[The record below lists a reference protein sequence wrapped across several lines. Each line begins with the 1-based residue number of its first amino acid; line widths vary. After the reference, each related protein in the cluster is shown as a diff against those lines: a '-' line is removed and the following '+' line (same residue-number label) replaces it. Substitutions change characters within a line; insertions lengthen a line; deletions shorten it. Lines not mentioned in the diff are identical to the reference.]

1 MTVQPGRNEPCPCG
15 SGKKYKHCHQRADE
29 SAASTSPPS
38 SGDRE
43 SEGAVSVAVEWLTNR
58 HRKGFKVAV
67 ESLFDDLW
75 PEDAPRGISSLGAEV
90 LESVQI
96 NLVEWLIAE
105 GDMLVKGEWR
115 RINEVLTGPDGPRL
129 SDGQR
134 RWLAQQGERPLR
146 LYTVT
151 EVRPGDGLILCDA
164 TDADAPAVVVQERTA
179 SRQARPGSMIGA
191 RVMQVGDHLELS
203 GAIYPFSML
212 AQPGV
217 LAAWRAAGDAGLHPD
232 KMRGL
237 RSRAIARAW
246 VRQFVLPPAPPQMID
261 MSTGQPML
269 LVTDHY
275 RVLDAAA
282 LAQALAA
289 CADVVGDAQT
299 GWHRERVGDDGVTRS
314 LAAINPGKRPDR
326 IEVLYRTQR
335 HADEGRA
342 WFDALAGT
350 AVRHLTREISDP
362 QGVLRSAPPGKPS
375 GTSPAMA
382 QPTLSPEPLADAI
395 EQALRR
401 SYARWADEPIPALA
415 GKTPRQ
421 AIGSAAGLERVKGL
435 LRSYESGEADMAARD
450 ARRAVSFQF
459 LWDDLGI
466 AR

>member
-1 MTVQPGRNEPCPCG
+1 M
-15 SGKKYKHCHQRADE
+15 
-29 SAASTSPPS
+29 
-38 SGDRE
+38 
-43 SEGAVSVAVEWLTNR
+43 AVDWLTDR

-151 EVRPGDGLILCDA
+151 EVRPGDGLTLCDA

-191 RVMQVGDHLELS
+191 RVMQVGERLELS

-232 KMRGL
+232 KVRGL

-246 VRQFVLPPAPPQMID
+246 VGAAVR
-261 MSTGQPML
+261 
-269 LVTDHY
+269 
-275 RVLDAAA
+275 AAA
-282 LAQALAA
+282 GAA
-289 CADVVGDAQT
+289 PD
-299 GWHRERVGDDGVTRS
+299 GW
-314 LAAINPGKRPDR
+314 A
-326 IEVLYRTQR
+326 
-335 HADEGRA
+335 
-342 WFDALAGT
+342 
-350 AVRHLTREISDP
+350 
-362 QGVLRSAPPGKPS
+362 
-375 GTSPAMA
+375 
-382 QPTLSPEPLADAI
+382 
-395 EQALRR
+395 
-401 SYARWADEPIPALA
+401 
-415 GKTPRQ
+415 
-421 AIGSAAGLERVKGL
+421 
-435 LRSYESGEADMAARD
+435 
-450 ARRAVSFQF
+450 
-459 LWDDLGI
+459 
-466 AR
+466 